1 MIEIVRNDD
10 QDSQHSSIPS
20 VKSDQILYPDVS
32 LEEANEPLNLE
43 IDEDDDNE
51 LDHDQPDDND
61 VDVTSGSGEMM
72 VDKID
77 QLIYENHS
85 ILDNPLKIRIS
96 RTKKAFT
103 FPKKE
108 KSTAK
113 AYSANV
119 NDLNNIK

>member
-1 MIEIVRNDD
+1 M
-10 QDSQHSSIPS
+10 
-20 VKSDQILYPDVS
+20 S

-51 LDHDQPDDND
+51 LDHDQPEDND
-61 VDVTSGSGEMM
+61 VDVSSGSGGMM

-103 FPKKE
+103 SPKKE
-108 KSTAK
+108 KSSAK

-119 NDLNNIK
+119 NNLNNKK

>member
-1 MIEIVRNDD
+1 M
-10 QDSQHSSIPS
+10 
-20 VKSDQILYPDVS
+20 KSDQILYPDVS

-51 LDHDQPDDND
+51 LDQDQPND
-61 VDVTSGSGEMM
+61 VDVTSGSGGMV

-85 ILDNPLKIRIS
+85 ILDNPLKIRIN

-103 FPKKE
+103 SPKKE

-113 AYSANV
+113 AHSDKILIN
-119 NDLNNIK
+119 NLNSNTK

>member
-1 MIEIVRNDD
+1 M
-10 QDSQHSSIPS
+10 
-20 VKSDQILYPDVS
+20 KSDQILYPDVS

-51 LDHDQPDDND
+51 LDHDQPEDND
-61 VDVTSGSGEMM
+61 VDVTSGSGGMM

-103 FPKKE
+103 SPKKE
-108 KSTAK
+108 KSSAK

-119 NDLNNIK
+119 NDLNNTK

>member
-1 MIEIVRNDD
+1 M
-10 QDSQHSSIPS
+10 
-20 VKSDQILYPDVS
+20 S

-51 LDHDQPDDND
+51 LDQDQPND

-103 FPKKE
+103 SPKNE
-108 KSTAK
+108 KSPAK

-119 NDLNNIK
+119 NDLNNTK